1 MTFIE
6 ETMQILNTKM
16 KNSHIVSSYQLLENG
31 LDVTGMG
38 FAQND
43 TEHPDRVLDFWV
55 LGLLTKGV
63 MDLQIGEERALLYT
77 GTYYLLP
84 PYIRH
89 FGRKGDSS
97 FDVIFF
103 HFVTNTTCCPTQP
116 IRLPIF
122 GHIPSELPYLNLYR
136 FIKRAVDFA
145 LLSPAQVNLQMAAIL
160 TQLSVMQSY
169 ETGEHEGSKRLAY
182 RIMDYIRDHIARES
196 SSEQMTEEL
205 GYSYGHLDRV
215 FRQHFDTSIHQ
226 KLLQLRIDTA
236 AELLLMGK
244 SIKAVAAQ
252 VGFHDYH
259 YFLKVFK
266 KIRGISPGTLQRSAG
281 TLQDA
286 RDSTP
291 E

>member
-1 MTFIE
+1 M
-6 ETMQILNTKM
+6 NTKVSVHAKRM
-16 KNSHIVSSYQLLENG
+16 KNPHIVSSFQLLEEG

-43 TEHPDRVLDFWV
+43 TEHPDRVIDFWV
-55 LGLLTKGV
+55 LGLLTRGA
-63 MDLQIGEERALLYT
+63 MDLQIGEERALLNA

-89 FGRKGDSS
+89 FGRKGDSA

-103 HFVTNTTCCPTQP
+103 HFTTNTACCATQA
-116 IRLPIF
+116 IHLPIF
-122 GHIPSELPYLNLYR
+122 GHIPSDLPYLNLYR

-145 LLSPAQVNLQMAAIL
+145 LLSPAQVNLQVAAIL
-160 TQLSVMQSY
+160 TQLSVMQNY

-182 RIMDYIRDHIARES
+182 RIMDYIREHIERES
-196 SSEQMTEEL
+196 SSEQLTEEL

-236 AELLLMGK
+236 AEQLLMGG

-266 KIRGISPGTLQRSAG
+266 KIRGVSPGTLQRSAG
-281 TLQDA
+281 ALQDA
-286 RDSTP
+286 RSRMP

>member
-1 MTFIE
+1 
-6 ETMQILNTKM
+6 MQILNTKM
-16 KNSHIVSSYQLLENG
+16 ENSHIVSSFQLLGDG
-31 LDVTGMG
+31 LNVTGMG

-43 TEHPDRVLDFWV
+43 VEHPDRVLDFWV
-55 LGLLTKGV
+55 LGLVTRGV
-63 MDLQIGEERALLYT
+63 MDLQIGEERALLKA

-84 PYIRH
+84 PYIHH
-89 FGRKGDSS
+89 FGRKGDSA

-103 HFVTNTTCCPTQP
+103 HFVTSTACCSTQA

-122 GHIPSELPYLNLYR
+122 GHIPPELPYLNLYR

-145 LLSPAQVNLQMAAIL
+145 LLSPAQVNLQVAAIL

-182 RIMDYIRDHIARES
+182 RIMDYIREHIERES
-196 SSEQMTEEL
+196 SSEQLTEEL

-236 AELLLMGK
+236 AEQLLMGR
-244 SIKAVAAQ
+244 SIKTVAAQ

-266 KIRGISPGTLQRSAG
+266 KIRGVSPGILQRSAG
-281 TLQDA
+281 ALQND
-286 RDSTP
+286 RSRTP

>member
-1 MTFIE
+1 MTIIE

-16 KNSHIVSSYQLLENG
+16 KNSHIVSSFQLLGEG

-43 TEHPDRVLDFWV
+43 MEHPDRVIDFWV
-55 LGLLTKGV
+55 LGLLTRGI
-63 MDLQIGEERALLYT
+63 MDLQIGEERALLNA

-84 PYIRH
+84 PHIRH
-89 FGRKGDSS
+89 FGRKGDST

-103 HFVTNTTCCPTQP
+103 HFVTNISCCPMQA

-122 GHIPSELPYLNLYR
+122 GHIPPELPYLNLYR
-136 FIKRAVDFA
+136 FIKRAVDFT
-145 LLSPAQVNLQMAAIL
+145 LLSPAQVNLQVAAIL

-169 ETGEHEGSKRLAY
+169 EAGKHEGSKRLAY
-182 RIMDYIRDHIARES
+182 RIMDYIREHIERES
-196 SSEQMTEEL
+196 SSEQLTEKL

-215 FRQHFDTSIHQ
+215 FRQHFDTGIHQ

-236 AELLLMGK
+236 AEQLLMGR

-266 KIRGISPGTLQRSAG
+266 KIRGVSPGTLQRSAG
-281 TLQDA
+281 ALQDA
-286 RDSTP
+286 RSRMP

>member
-1 MTFIE
+1 MTIIE

-16 KNSHIVSSYQLLENG
+16 KNPHISSFQLLGEG

-43 TEHPDRVLDFWV
+43 MEHPDRVIDFWV
-55 LGLLTKGV
+55 LGLLTRGI
-63 MDLQIGEERALLYT
+63 MDLQIGEERAILNA

-89 FGRKGDSS
+89 FGRKSDST

-103 HFVTNTTCCPTQP
+103 HFVTNTSCCPMQT

-122 GHIPSELPYLNLYR
+122 GHIPPELPYLNLYR

-145 LLSPAQVNLQMAAIL
+145 LLSPAQVNLQVATIL

-169 ETGEHEGSKRLAY
+169 EAGEHEGSKRLAY
-182 RIMDYIRDHIARES
+182 RIMDYIREHIERES
-196 SSEQMTEEL
+196 SSEQLTEEL

-236 AELLLMGK
+236 AEQLLMGR

-266 KIRGISPGTLQRSAG
+266 KIRGVSPGTLQRSAG
-281 TLQDA
+281 ALQDA
-286 RDSTP
+286 RSRMP